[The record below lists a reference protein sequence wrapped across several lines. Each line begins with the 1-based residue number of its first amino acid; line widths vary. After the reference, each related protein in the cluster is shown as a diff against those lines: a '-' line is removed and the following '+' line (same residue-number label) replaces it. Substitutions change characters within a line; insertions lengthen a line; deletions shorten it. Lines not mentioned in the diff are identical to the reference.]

1 MTSANSA
8 KTLMPA
14 AKGDLA
20 DREERSARDV
30 PAAATPGVIV
40 LGGAHGALAVI
51 RSLGRQAV
59 PVCYITNDHPI
70 PGLSRYATMSARW
83 PGPAHPDAL
92 GFLTGFADQKK
103 LAGWLLIPA
112 GDAEVRF
119 VATHHRELS
128 GRFALLTQDWSSL
141 EPLHDKRRLYAL
153 ARQLGVPCPAEVAP
167 SDPAH
172 IRYPVVLK
180 PASRDAASAGTAS
193 DLWKAWS
200 ASDAA
205 EFAPLYAEAVRQ
217 AGAGSVI
224 VQEMIPGGGDVQFS
238 YAAIWREGRPL
249 AWLTARRLRQFPVDF
264 GFTSTY
270 VETAPCPRA
279 VAAAER
285 ILSATGYHG
294 LVEVE
299 FKLDRRDGLLKILDV
314 NTRPWTWIGLGE
326 AAGIDFPFF
335 AYCVAFHRPMPAVV
349 LHGDA
354 AWIHVARDM
363 LSAAANLRRGRLSL
377 ASYAGG
383 FLRRMSFAAFA
394 SDDPVPV
401 ILSIPIIARRVLRR
415 FRLRFGRGA
424 GNASRNH

>member
-1 MTSANSA
+1 MTSASAA
-8 KTLMPA
+8 KTITPA
-14 AKGDLA
+14 AGRDAAGCGDRLA
-20 DREERSARDV
+20 RHVSAAL
-30 PAAATPGVIV
+30 PPGAIV

-59 PVCYITNDHPI
+59 PVCYMTNDHPI
-70 PGLSRYATMSARW
+70 PGLSRYAAISARW

-92 GFLTGFADQKK
+92 RLLSDFADQKQ
-103 LAGWLLIPA
+103 LAGWLLVPA

-119 VATHHRELS
+119 VATHHQDLS
-128 GRFALLTQDWSSL
+128 RRFTLLTQNWPAL

-153 ARQLGVPCPAEVAP
+153 ARQLGVPCPADVDP
-167 SDPAH
+167 SDPAR

-205 EFAPLYAEAVRQ
+205 AFVPLHAEAVRQ
-217 AGAGSVI
+217 AGAASVI
-224 VQEMIPGGGDVQFS
+224 VQEMIPGNGDTQYS
-238 YAAIWREGRPL
+238 YAAIWQNGRPL

-270 VETAPCPRA
+270 VETAPCPEAA
-279 VAAAER
+279 VAAER

-299 FKLDRRDGLLKILDV
+299 FKFDRRDGLLKLLDV
-314 NTRPWTWIGLGE
+314 NTRPWTWIGLGA
-326 AAGIDFPFF
+326 AAGIDFPFL
-335 AYCVAFHRPMPAVV
+335 AYCVAFGRPLPAIAPQVE
-349 LHGDA
+349 A
-354 AWIHVARDM
+354 AWIHVARDA

-377 ASYAGG
+377 PSRGAGSC
-383 FLRRMSFAAFA
+383 RRLTFAAFA
-394 SDDPVPV
+394 GDDPLPL
-401 ILSIPIIARRVLRR
+401 ILSVPIIARRVVRR
-415 FRLRFGRGA
+415 VLMRFGRGFR
-424 GNASRNH
+424 NSRQNH